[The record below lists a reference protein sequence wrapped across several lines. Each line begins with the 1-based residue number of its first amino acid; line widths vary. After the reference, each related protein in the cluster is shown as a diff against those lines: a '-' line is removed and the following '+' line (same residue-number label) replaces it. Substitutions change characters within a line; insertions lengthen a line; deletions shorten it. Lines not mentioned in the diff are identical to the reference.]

1 MELWVSEVSYT
12 GKHLKLLTVVLTSEM
27 LAAEVGNWY
36 LHWITFVGD
45 EDKYKGIEGLKKR
58 GGNDDK
64 EEGVGGGGRGGDQ
77 WNW

>member
-1 MELWVSEVSYT
+1 
-12 GKHLKLLTVVLTSEM
+12 M

-45 EDKYKGIEGLKKR
+45 EDKYKGKEGLKKR